1 MCAVHVAWH
10 VACGR
15 LSPAHLT
22 VNMHCAH
29 THTYTK
35 WAGHTHYAICLCH
48 KHIKSAIKRIGS
60 QMRHETIRERRET
73 VNAGQGRETSNEQRE
88 TRLKRNCH
96 KMSNKQAILL
106 SISHTPPPLAPCH
119 FPHPRHIFTS
129 PSLVVFNFHLVR
141 FKGRARARRG
151 AVKCAAQVRAS

>member
-1 MCAVHVAWH
+1 MWHGMWH
-10 VACGR
+10 VAGSLPLIWQLMC
-15 LSPAHLT
+15 T
-22 VNMHCAH
+22 VHTH

-106 SISHTPPPLAPCH
+106 SIPHTPCH

-141 FKGRARARRG
+141 FKGRARAQRG